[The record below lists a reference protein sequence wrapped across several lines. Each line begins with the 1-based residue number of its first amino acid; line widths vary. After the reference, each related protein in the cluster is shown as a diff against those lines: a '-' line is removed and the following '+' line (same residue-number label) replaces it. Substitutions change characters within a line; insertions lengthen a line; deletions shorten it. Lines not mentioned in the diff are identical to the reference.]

1 MDITA
6 RFLNYIAIDTT
17 SYEKSTSIP
26 SNPNELM
33 LGEMLVKELKSLG
46 LSDAR
51 LDDKGIVYAHLDG
64 EGKMEEDGLGFIAH
78 LDTSSDM
85 KGAKIKARLIKN
97 YQGEVIFLDKEEK
110 IKLDPLN
117 FPNLLK
123 VKGDDLLVTDGTTL
137 LGADDKA
144 GIAAIMD
151 MLEYYHDNPA
161 IKHRPIA
168 IAFTPDEEIG
178 RGVDHFD
185 LDKFKAKKAYTV
197 DGGAVDTIEY
207 ENFNAAEAKVV
218 VHGSSIHPGD
228 AKGKMINS
236 QLVAMEYNS
245 LLPYVKRP
253 EYTEGYEGFN
263 HLLEIRGTCEE
274 TSLTYIIRNHDLH
287 KFNEQ
292 KKEFISAREFIDQ
305 KYGQGTIDLEI
316 SDTYYNMKELI
327 LRHPEMIKEVK
338 EKMALLGLDAKES
351 PIRGGTDGA
360 MLTYKGL
367 PCPNLGAGGFNF
379 HGKFEY
385 LSINQLKKASELLKL
400 LTKIG

>member
-26 SNPNELM
+26 SNPNELI
-33 LGEMLVKELKSLG
+33 LGEMLVKELKELG

-51 LDDKGIVYAHLDG
+51 LDDKGIVYAHLEG

-97 YQGEVIFLDKEEK
+97 YQGEVIFLDKEKK

-151 MLEYYHDNPA
+151 MLEYYHNNPT

-178 RGVDHFD
+178 RGVEHFD
-185 LDKFKAKKAYTV
+185 LDKFKAKKAYTI

-207 ENFNAAEAKVV
+207 ENFNAAQAKVI

-228 AKGKMINS
+228 AKGKMVNS
-236 QLVAMEYNS
+236 QLVAMEFNA
-245 LLPYVKRP
+245 LLPYIKRP

-263 HLLEIRGTCEE
+263 HLLEINGTCEK
-274 TSLTYIIRNHDLH
+274 TSLTYIIRNHDLD

-292 KKEFISAREFIDQ
+292 KKEFIYAKEFIDR
-305 KYGQGTIDLEI
+305 KYGKDMIDLEI

-400 LTKIG
+400 LTKLD